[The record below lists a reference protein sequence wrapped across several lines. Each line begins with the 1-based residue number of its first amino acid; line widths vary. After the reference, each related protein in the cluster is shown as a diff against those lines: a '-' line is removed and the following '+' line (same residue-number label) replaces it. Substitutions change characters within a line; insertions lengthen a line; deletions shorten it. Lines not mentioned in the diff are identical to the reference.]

1 MPEPYIIIGYRATTQ
16 KAMLTPCKNG
26 QVMLKNVVVALAWLC
41 GIYALGRAHMMN
53 KQMIC
58 RGANDSAGV

>member
-1 MPEPYIIIGYRATTQ
+1 
-16 KAMLTPCKNG
+16 MLTPCKNG